1 MLLKEKEKKKEKSL
15 FFLLRKGFDLDGEYT
30 IQNML
35 YI

>member
-1 MLLKEKEKKKEKSL
+1 MLQKEKEKSL
-15 FFLLRKGFDLDGEYT
+15 FFLLHKGVDLDGEYTT